1 MRKKKKMIVYRW
13 NKQIQIAKRM
23 KSQFL
28 KSAPNLYHLVM
39 SMNSSG
45 RMGLSKL
52 KKYSRKYQ
60 INGGLSAS
68 QQRIA
73 AIVWISE
80 SISLN

>member
-1 MRKKKKMIVYRW
+1 MIVYRW
-13 NKQIQIAKRM
+13 TRQIQIAKRM

-28 KSAPNLYHLVM
+28 KSALNLYHLVM
-39 SMNSSG
+39 SMSMSG
-45 RMGLSKL
+45 RTALRKL
-52 KKYSRKYQ
+52 RKYSRKYQ